1 MNTAQLTVIHPTLQ
15 SDAVSRADRIR
26 RLQAEA
32 QNLARDHLNDLERAL
47 ETVTGLAAEI
57 ADGGDA
63 YPAGARDL
71 CRRLAE
77 DASWRANT
85 LSVIVQKT

>member
-1 MNTAQLTVIHPTLQ
+1 MNTAQLTVIHASGQ
-15 SDAVSRADRIR
+15 SEAATRAERIR

-32 QNLARDHLNDLERAL
+32 QNLARDHLSDLERAL
-47 ETVTGLAAEI
+47 ETVTSLAAEI

-85 LSVIVQKT
+85 LSVIVQKN

>member
-1 MNTAQLTVIHPTLQ
+1 MNMAHLTVIPASGSDDPTL
-15 SDAVSRADRIR
+15 RAERIR
-26 RLQAEA
+26 KLQAEA
-32 QNLARDHLNDLERAL
+32 QALAREHMSDLERAL
-47 ETVTGLAAEI
+47 ELVTGLAAEI

-85 LSVIVQKT
+85 LSLIVQKH

>member
-1 MNTAQLTVIHPTLQ
+1 MNTAHLTVIPASEPDPCH
-15 SDAVSRADRIR
+15 RAERIR
-26 RLQAEA
+26 KLQAEA
-32 QNLARDHLNDLERAL
+32 QLLAREHLADLERAL
-47 ETVTGLAAEI
+47 ELVTGLAAEI

-85 LSVIVQKT
+85 LSCIVQKKH

>member
-1 MNTAQLTVIHPTLQ
+1 MNAIHLTVIPTSPLD
-15 SDAVSRADRIR
+15 DANQRSERIR

-32 QNLARDHLNDLERAL
+32 QSLAREQLGDLERAL
-47 ETVTGLAAEI
+47 ETVTGLAAQI

-85 LSVIVQKT
+85 LSVIVQKH